1 MHELGKVESFNL
13 WGGGAVVVL
22 GMTFRVSHTHWTK
35 NVLPLS
41 HTLRPT
47 ILNFTVFYLHFVLL
61 TQELAM

>member
-35 NVLPLS
+35 KVLPLS